1 MISTSQLAQLESLE
15 DVERAF
21 VHVVSYNKELL
32 GI

>member
-21 VHVVSYNKELL
+21 VHVVSYNK
-32 GI
+32 G